1 MALSQS
7 GKHLPSS
14 VATATPPIPDP
25 ASDLSPST
33 DAVLDLDL
41 SDGAP
46 PPLASPSSSS
56 PPSAMAPV
64 PAAVAASISPPP
76 PSQLPP
82 PPPTLDLV
90 NHSIVFLDPWLLQ
103 FSAAYNRDEASFD
116 SADFKELL
124 RSVIAHNGNLQPI
137 CVVERIDAAGQ
148 RFYEVVF
155 GERRVRACRE
165 AGVKVRAMVM
175 QSRSAMDNALLRL
188 GENRGR
194 RELAPLEFG
203 RQVKH
208 VLDDASSGL
217 NRTQLAKI
225 LGCHAGHVGRAYE
238 LASLPSAIL
247 EAFESPLELQYAHM
261 LPLKRAYEAQPVAV
275 LLEAER
281 IREELDPLA
290 TAAVIER
297 LEQAALRVQAG
308 QQAKDGSSSADA
320 EGDGGRGLASGK
332 SSTATRPPQ
341 PIRAK
346 GQDIGSWVVLPN
358 GAITLQ
364 IDAPMS
370 QVQREELV
378 AAMVAQFERKVL
390 KIAAAKG
397 SAKASEA
404 ETVQVA
410 AAREQA

>member
-1 MALSQS
+1 MASSQS

-14 VATATPPIPDP
+14 VAAATPLNPNPI
-25 ASDLSPST
+25 SDLSPST
-33 DAVLDLDL
+33 DAMLDLDL

-46 PPLASPSSSS
+46 PPLSSPIASS
-56 PPSAMAPV
+56 PPSSVAPV
-64 PAAVAASISPPP
+64 SAAVAASVSPSPSLPP
-76 PSQLPP
+76 PS
-82 PPPTLDLV
+82 PTLDLV
-90 NHSIVFLDPWLLQ
+90 NPSIVFFDPWLLR

-116 SADFKELL
+116 SPDFKELL

-137 CVVERIDAAGQ
+137 CVVERIDADGQ
-148 RFYEVVF
+148 TFYEVVF

-194 RELAPLEFG
+194 RELAPVEFG

-208 VLDDASSGL
+208 VLDDPGCRL

-225 LGCHAGHVGRAYE
+225 LGCHVGHLGRAYE

-281 IREELDPLA
+281 IREELDPLT
-290 TAAVIER
+290 TAVVVER
-297 LEQAALRVQAG
+297 LEQAAQRAQAE
-308 QQAKDGSSSADA
+308 QQAKEGGNADT
-320 EGDGGRGLASGK
+320 EDGGGRELASCK
-332 SSTATRPPQ
+332 SVAPATQPQ

-346 GQDIGSWVVLPN
+346 GRAIGYWQRLPS

-364 IDAPMS
+364 IDEQMS
-370 QVQREELV
+370 DFQSEELV
-378 AAMVAQFERKVL
+378 ASMVEQLERKVM
-390 KIAAAKG
+390 KVAAAKR
-397 SAKASEA
+397 STKASAPEM
-404 ETVQVA
+404 VPVA
-410 AAREQA
+410 TAGEQA

>member
-1 MALSQS
+1 MASSQS
-7 GKHLPSS
+7 SKHLPSS
-14 VATATPPIPDP
+14 VAVATPPIPDLVP
-25 ASDLSPST
+25 DPSPSVE
-33 DAVLDLDL
+33 AVLDLDL
-41 SDGAP
+41 SEGAP
-46 PPLASPSSSS
+46 PPQASPSSYS
-56 PPSAMAPV
+56 PPAAMAPV
-64 PAAVAASISPPP
+64 PIAVAASVSPSLPP
-76 PSQLPP
+76 QLPP

-90 NHSIVFLDPWLLQ
+90 NPSIILFDPWLLR

-116 SADFKELL
+116 TPDFKELL
-124 RSVIAHNGNLQPI
+124 RSVIAHGGNLQPI
-137 CVVERIDAAGQ
+137 CVVERIDADGQ
-148 RFYEVVF
+148 PFYEVVF

-175 QSRSAMDNALLRL
+175 QSRSSMDNTLLRL

-208 VLDDASSGL
+208 VLDDPSSGL

-238 LASLPSAIL
+238 LASLPSVIL
-247 EAFESPLELQYAHM
+247 NAFESPLELQYAHM

-290 TAAVIER
+290 TAAIIDR
-297 LEQAALRVQAG
+297 LEQAAQRAQAER
-308 QQAKDGSSSADA
+308 QAKEGGNADT
-320 EGDGGRGLASGK
+320 EDGGRRELASCK
-332 SSTATRPPQ
+332 SIAAASQPQ

-346 GQDIGSWVVLPN
+346 GRAIGYWQRLPS

-364 IDAPMS
+364 IDERMS
-370 QVQREELV
+370 DFQREELV
-378 AAMVAQFERKVL
+378 ASMVEQLERKVM
-390 KIAAAKG
+390 KVAAAKR
-397 SAKASEA
+397 STKASAPEM
-404 ETVQVA
+404 VPVA
-410 AAREQA
+410 TAGEQA

>member
-1 MALSQS
+1 MASSQS

-14 VATATPPIPDP
+14 VAAATPPIPDLIS
-25 ASDLSPST
+25 ALSPST
-33 DAVLDLDL
+33 DAMLDLDL
-41 SDGAP
+41 SDGTP
-46 PPLASPSSSS
+46 PPQASPSSSS

-64 PAAVAASISPPP
+64 SAAVAASVSPSLPP
-76 PSQLPP
+76 QLPP

-90 NHSIVFLDPWLLQ
+90 NPSIILFDPWLLR

-116 SADFKELL
+116 TPDFKELL
-124 RSVIAHNGNLQPI
+124 RSVIAHSGNLQPI
-137 CVVERIDAAGQ
+137 FVVERIDADGKT
-148 RFYEVVF
+148 FHEVVF

-208 VLDDASSGL
+208 VLDDSSSGL
-217 NRTQLAKI
+217 NRTRLARI
-225 LGCHAGHVGRAYE
+225 LGCHAGHIGRAYE

-247 EAFESPLELQYAHM
+247 EAFEAPLELQYAHM

-281 IREELDPLA
+281 IREELDPLT
-290 TAAVIER
+290 TAAVVER
-297 LEQAALRVQAG
+297 LEHAAQRAQAER
-308 QQAKDGSSSADA
+308 QAKEGGNADT
-320 EGDGGRGLASGK
+320 EDGGGRELASCK
-332 SSTATRPPQ
+332 SSTVARPPQ
-341 PIRAK
+341 PIWVK
-346 GQDIGSWVVLPN
+346 GQDIGRWEVLPN
-358 GAITLQ
+358 GSITLQ

-370 QVQREELV
+370 QFQREELV
-378 AAMVAQFERKVL
+378 AAMVAQLERKVF
-390 KIAAAKG
+390 KVQVAKG
-397 SAKASEA
+397 SANAPATEVTSSTA
-404 ETVQVA
+404 EG
-410 AAREQA
+410 EQA

>member
-1 MALSQS
+1 MN
-7 GKHLPSS
+7 P
-14 VATATPPIPDP
+14 
-25 ASDLSPST
+25 
-33 DAVLDLDL
+33 
-41 SDGAP
+41 
-46 PPLASPSSSS
+46 
-56 PPSAMAPV
+56 
-64 PAAVAASISPPP
+64 
-76 PSQLPP
+76 
-82 PPPTLDLV
+82 
-90 NHSIVFLDPWLLQ
+90 SIVFLDPWLLR
-103 FSAAYNRDEASFD
+103 FSTAYNRDEASFD
-116 SADFKELL
+116 TPDFKELL
-124 RSVIAHNGNLQPI
+124 RSVIAHGGNLQPI

-175 QSRSAMDNALLRL
+175 QSRSSMDNALLRL

-238 LASLPSAIL
+238 LASLPGAIL

-261 LPLKRAYEAQPVAV
+261 LPLKRAYEAAPAAV
-275 LLEAER
+275 LHEAER
-281 IREELDPLA
+281 IREELDPLS
-290 TAAVIER
+290 TAAAIER
-297 LEQAALRVQAG
+297 LEQAAQQAQAG
-308 QQAKDGSSSADA
+308 HKAKEGGNADA
-320 EGDGGRGLASGK
+320 ESDGGRGLASGK
-332 SSTATRPPQ
+332 SSTAPQPPQ

-346 GQDIGSWVVLPN
+346 GQDIGRWEVLPN

-370 QVQREELV
+370 QFQREELV
-378 AAMVAQFERKVL
+378 AAMVAQLERKVF
-390 KIAAAKG
+390 KVPAAKG
-397 SAKASEA
+397 SAKAPAA
-404 ETVQVA
+404 EVMHGA
-410 AAREQA
+410 AAGAQA